1 MTELYVPLSFE
12 KKLLRYQTPSFS
24 LTIDTIFCHIV
35 PLTPG
40 GHDKRCPLIFLGYPM
55 IQFHEPKKK
64 GMVYHSYPMILPF
77 LISLFCSMMIP
88 YSEVFITWFHGKIL
102 RFYDKSQLF
111 HVQLEKKTLFHFSM
125 DFSPLFLWC
134 LGWSSPT
141 QKTMAWKRA
150 CQPRG
155 RPRGKRGRSALA
167 NGVFRGGHPKGDN
180 TLNHSYIYIM
190 L

>member
-1 MTELYVPLSFE
+1 MYLCHLKKDFWGTRHRHFLWPSTPFSIISSHWPPVVMINVVPFFFGVSDDPIPW
-12 KKLLRYQTPSFS
+12 T
-24 LTIDTIFCHIV
+24 
-35 PLTPG
+35 
-40 GHDKRCPLIFLGYPM
+40 
-55 IQFHEPKKK
+55 KKK

-77 LISLFCSMMIP
+77 LISLSCSKMIP

-102 RFYDKSQLF
+102 RFYGKIPTFPCSTGKKNTFPFF
-111 HVQLEKKTLFHFSM
+111 HRFF
-125 DFSPLFLWC
+125 PLFLWC

>member
-12 KKLLRYQTPSFS
+12 KRLLRYQTPSFS

-40 GHDKRCPLIFLGYPM
+40 GHDKRCPLFLGVSDDP
-55 IQFHEPKKK
+55 IPWTKKK

-77 LISLFCSMMIP
+77 LISLSCSKMIP
-88 YSEVFITWFHGKIL
+88 YSEVFITWFHGKII
-102 RFYDKSQLF
+102 RFYGKIPTFPCSTGKKNTFPFF
-111 HVQLEKKTLFHFSM
+111 HRFF
-125 DFSPLFLWC
+125 PLFLWC